1 MEKITLS
8 LNDALALEAELN
20 GVVDQ
25 KTQEVLFKGL
35 LTEKMNLKTKYWLT
49 KLSDK
54 LASEKKTIDALREE
68 LIKKHGTKGEDGM
81 ISIVAFEDNE
91 RTKATEAY
99 VTFVTEMNSLLAEEK
114 EFEYNPI
121 SIDDLGDISAEGRFN
136 LIFQL
141 IKED

>member
-20 GVVDQ
+20 GVTDQ
-25 KTQEVLFKGL
+25 QTQEVLFKGL
-35 LTEKMNLKTKYWLT
+35 LSEKMNLKTKYWLT

-54 LASEKKTIDALREE
+54 LTSEKKTIDTLREE
-68 LIKKHGTKGEDGM
+68 LIKKHGTEGENGM
-81 ISIVAFEDNE
+81 ISIVAFEDAE
-91 RTKATEAY
+91 RTKPTEAY
-99 VTFVTEMNSLLAEEK
+99 TEFVKEMNSLLSEEK

-121 SIDDLGDISAEGRFN
+121 SINDLGDVSAEGRFS
-136 LIFQL
+136 LIFKL

>member
-20 GVVDQ
+20 GVVDPQ
-25 KTQEVLFKGL
+25 TQEVLFKGL
-35 LTEKMNLKTKYWLT
+35 LAEKMSLKTKYWLT

-54 LASEKKTIDALREE
+54 LESEKKTINSLREE
-68 LIKKHGTKGEDGM
+68 LIKKHGKEDDKGM
-81 ISIVAFEDNE
+81 VSIVAFEDAE

-99 VTFVTEMNSLLAEEK
+99 SIFVKEMNSLLSEEK
-114 EFEYNPI
+114 EFEYSPI
-121 SIDDLGDISAEGRFN
+121 SIEELGDIEAEGRFN
-136 LIFQL
+136 LIFKL

>member
-68 LIKKHGTKGEDGM
+68 LIKKHGTEGEDGM
-81 ISIVAFEDNE
+81 ISIVAFEDND

-121 SIDDLGDISAEGRFN
+121 SIDDLGDISAEGRFS

>member
-25 KTQEVLFKGL
+25 QTQEVLFKGL
-35 LTEKMNLKTKYWLT
+35 LTEKMSLKTKYWLT

-54 LASEKKTIDALREE
+54 LSSEKKTIDALREE
-68 LIKKHGTKGEDGM
+68 LIKKHGTEGENGM
-81 ISIVAFEDNE
+81 ISIVAFEDAE

-99 VTFVTEMNSLLAEEK
+99 VSFVSEMNALLAEEK

-121 SIDDLGDISAEGRFN
+121 SIDELGDISAEGRFN
-136 LIFQL
+136 LIFKL

>member
-20 GVVDQ
+20 GVVDP

-68 LIKKHGTKGEDGM
+68 LIKKHGTEGEDGM
-81 ISIVAFEDNE
+81 ISIVAFEDDN
-91 RTKATEAY
+91 RTKATQAY
-99 VTFVTEMNSLLAEEK
+99 VEFVTEMNALLAETK

>member
-68 LIKKHGTKGEDGM
+68 LIKKHGTEGEDGM
-81 ISIVAFEDNE
+81 ISIVAFEDND
-91 RTKATEAY
+91 RTKATQAY
-99 VTFVTEMNSLLAEEK
+99 VEFVTEMNALLAETK